1 MNGETKNLSDGS
13 AQALQALLHSL
24 TPDATAEADGKLN
37 QPAIEKLSAK
47 LSELVGEETGEPQ
60 RRNENGQL
68 LNDEGLP
75 IIEIT
80 EPATAS
86 ESHPASGY
94 VAEDVPIPPAAF
106 SVSERERRRR
116 ERDRILD
123 LLEEE
128 ERVEHAREHAREE
141 ISEDQ
146 RQEILQKRR
155 EAAEKESTRLKA
167 AKDMQRKMGK
177 ALLRDMATSR
187 ENSPSD
193 PTPESAVES
202 KGTAFN
208 PVKTVT
214 FASEVEAPESRETET
229 SDWGD
234 VVPGRLRAKG
244 GPSLISNAQFD
255 GTPMKMHVVERV
267 PGKPVGPQSDSDD
280 ESEPPDSPTIAD
292 SDEEAGGFESDDELA
307 EEVDM
312 DFVHHQREIALEYN
326 SSRARMAET
335 TSNALQSHYHD
346 QDSKTSE
353 NLVNQSS
360 RKPAISHFQA
370 NRLASSYNAATPSS
384 STFLGVDA
392 VPAPSAQTFQRE
404 IRMGKLDSDNRLVG
418 ADAGES
424 RSDEEDYAA
433 MQEITELLEKGEV
446 YNLGPDGNY
455 LHVVPPKSSAAS
467 LPTTETPVPT
477 PAGPPPS
484 ARKPSASK
492 FKLAHSG
499 RTRPV
504 AMPSPDTSRSST
516 PTSHVS
522 RSSPKLPTPVAE
534 NDSSTSP
541 PTVSSTVLERSAPS
555 TSTAFS
561 SMIIDSPS
569 FPESRQSRRPQQPP
583 AVVRAA
589 DKPAKVSRFLAE
601 RM

>member
-13 AQALQALLHSL
+13 AEALQALLHSM
-24 TPDATAEADGKLN
+24 TPDATAEANGKLS
-37 QPAIEKLSAK
+37 QAAIEKLSAK
-47 LSELVGEETGEPQ
+47 LSELVGGEAGAPQ
-60 RRNENGQL
+60 RRNESGQL

-86 ESHPASGY
+86 ESQPASGY
-94 VAEDVPIPPAAF
+94 LDEDAPAPLSAL
-106 SVSERERRRR
+106 SGSERERRRH

-128 ERVEHAREHAREE
+128 ERVEHAREQAREE
-141 ISEDQ
+141 ISEEQ
-146 RQEILQKRR
+146 RHEILQKRR
-155 EAAEKESTRLKA
+155 AAAEKESSRSKA

-187 ENSPSD
+187 EESTPD
-193 PTPESAVES
+193 PTLAVAQES
-202 KGTAFN
+202 KGTAAN
-208 PVKTVT
+208 PTKTVT
-214 FASEVEAPESRETET
+214 FANEVEVPGSLDTET

-244 GPSLISNAQFD
+244 GPSLISNAQLD
-255 GTPMKMHVVERV
+255 GTPMKINVVERV

-280 ESEPPDSPTIAD
+280 ESEPPDSPTVAD
-292 SDEEAGGFESDDELA
+292 SDEEGGGFESDEELA

-312 DFVHHQREIALEYN
+312 DFARHQREIALEYN
-326 SSRARMAET
+326 SRRAKMAET
-335 TSNALQSHYHD
+335 TSNALQSHFHD
-346 QDSKTSE
+346 QDYTTSQ
-353 NLVNQSS
+353 NFGNQSS

-370 NRLASSYNAATPSS
+370 SRLTSSYNAATPSS
-384 STFLGVDA
+384 STSLDTNV
-392 VPAPSAQTFQRE
+392 VPASTAQTFQRE
-404 IRMGKLDSDNRLVG
+404 IRMGKLDSDSRLVG

-424 RSDEEDYAA
+424 GSDEEDYAA

-455 LHVVPPKSSAAS
+455 LHVVPPKSSAPS
-467 LPTTETPVPT
+467 LPATQAPVPT
-477 PAGPPPS
+477 PHGPPPS

-499 RTRPV
+499 RTRPA

-534 NDSSTSP
+534 SDSSMSP

-561 SMIIDSPS
+561 SMVIDSPS

-583 AVVRAA
+583 TVIRVA